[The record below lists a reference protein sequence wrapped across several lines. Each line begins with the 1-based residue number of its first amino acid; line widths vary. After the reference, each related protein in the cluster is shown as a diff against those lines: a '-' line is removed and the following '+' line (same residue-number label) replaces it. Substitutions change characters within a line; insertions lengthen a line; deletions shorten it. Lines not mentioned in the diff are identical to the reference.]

1 MEEEQ
6 DVKITLELNLE
17 EVNLILGALSE
28 QPFKTVFELIGK
40 VNIQANEQL
49 SQQMEEEGKEEE

>member
-1 MEEEQ
+1 MEEEE
-6 DVKITLELNLE
+6 DIKITLELDID

-40 VNIQANEQL
+40 VNSQANEQL
-49 SQQMEEEGKEEE
+49 SKKEEET